1 MISGGVSTDSV
12 TSVSGS
18 IMVLVSFSTSDSGR
32 FSGLLSSA
40 IFLLRVSD
48 RSRPSDSSDICLDF
62 SEIGLLGDRLSTF
75 SPFSRFT
82 RA

>member
-40 IFLLRVSD
+40 IFQLKVSD
-48 RSRPSDSSDICLDF
+48 CSLPSDSSDICLDF
-62 SEIGLLGDRLSTF
+62 SEISLLGDRLSTF
-75 SPFSRFT
+75 SPFS
-82 RA
+82 